1 MTNRLKKYFYLS
13 VGIISV
19 VLGTIGI
26 FLPVLP
32 TVPFLLLA
40 LFCFSKSS
48 EKAYQY
54 IMNNKYFGKTIRDY
68 KEGKGLTMA
77 VKIRAII
84 YVTLGITFSIYKT
97 QSLHLRIFLFVVWL
111 GVSIHLITLKIKK
124 WI

>member
-1 MTNRLKKYFYLS
+1 MTNKLKKYFYLS
-13 VGIISV
+13 IGFISII
-19 VLGTIGI
+19 LGTIGI

-54 IMNNKYFGKTIRDY
+54 IINNKYFGKTIRDY
-68 KEGKGLTMA
+68 KEGKGVTLA

-84 YVTLGITFSIYKT
+84 YVTAGIAFSIYKS
-97 QSLHLRIFLFVVWL
+97 QSLHLRIFLVVVWL

-124 WI
+124 